1 LVILVRLRQFLELC
15 DPLNFWPKA
24 EPEMD
29 RSSDLNLITNLANR
43 ILLCLLCA
51 GHTFAGAGMGA
62 SWVELAGQ
70 RSESMSVSGYPS
82 ISNRSARFSGRYVFG
97 QLTLDSRSTTLVV
110 TKVIFAYVF
119 FMPLVICVAL
129 SD

>member
-1 LVILVRLRQFLELC
+1 
-15 DPLNFWPKA
+15 
-24 EPEMD
+24 
-29 RSSDLNLITNLANR
+29 
-43 ILLCLLCA
+43 
-51 GHTFAGAGMGA
+51 
-62 SWVELAGQ
+62 
-70 RSESMSVSGYPS
+70 MSVSGYPS